1 MHSSSRE
8 VTREFS
14 FFRTREASFSV
25 SVSCSSDASSS
36 SISASSRVEELDSQL
51 SIGSWRLLIC
61 FCILVASSALSQ
73 NPGFIVRDSSSFICS
88 FLSANSKMLL

>member
-8 VTREFS
+8 ATREFS
-14 FFRTREASFSV
+14 FFRTTDASFSV
-25 SVSCSSDASSS
+25 SVSCSSEASSS
-36 SISASSRVEELDSQL
+36 SISASSSVDELDSQI

-61 FCILVASSALSQ
+61 FWILVASSALSQ
-73 NPGFIVRDSSSFICS
+73 KPGFMVRDSSSFIFS